1 MGRWYSHQMMKEIE
15 EVGGLGKENGRRR
28 QKADEDDMG
37 DELEGIEWEEK
48 IHQIPTLSTE
58 LGDGKAFSICAPMQ
72 E

>member
-1 MGRWYSHQMMKEIE
+1 MMKEIE
-15 EVGGLGKENGRRR
+15 EVGGLGKRMGGEDR
-28 QKADEDDMG
+28 ADEDDMG